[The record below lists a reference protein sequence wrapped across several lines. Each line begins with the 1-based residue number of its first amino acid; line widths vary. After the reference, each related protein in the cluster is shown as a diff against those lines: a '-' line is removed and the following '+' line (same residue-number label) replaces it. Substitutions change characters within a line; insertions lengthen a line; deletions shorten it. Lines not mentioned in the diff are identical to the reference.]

1 MKLINEVGKVTLF
14 ESEIRVD
21 RDLPK
26 YKELSKPN
34 PVNSGST
41 LVLGKDIKDLLSKCY
56 PDASEFNIKIS
67 EFLLKESSLMVVN
80 NFYTTTTTNRENKRS
95 GILKWFKKKENNHKV
110 SSVTL
115 DKIIDFF
122 SQVKLETGKDKY
134 ISRIAP
140 LLKALVLAQKSGQE
154 ARKEKIFKSIIV
166 NKYES
171 ILIAS
176 GFDRSINEENLVK
189 LAKGVEKEIRIV
201 YISEY
206 VNEIPE
212 NIINKK
218 VEADKLHVFDNYVI
232 MYYGNPEAN
241 EGKTD
246 KQMEAE
252 RDPVLFGI
260 IKNSNRLYYIG
271 DWITPEDDL
280 TWDTIE
286 GVEDINME
294 DLKEIK
300 IG

>member
-1 MKLINEVGKVTLF
+1 MKLINDVGKVTLF

-26 YKELSKPN
+26 YRELN
-34 PVNSGST
+34 TGST
-41 LVLGKDIKDLLSKCY
+41 NFGGELVLGKDIKDLLSKCY

-67 EFLLKESSLMVVN
+67 EFLLKESNLIGVN
-80 NFYTTTTTNRENKRS
+80 NFYTTTTTNRGNKKS
-95 GILKWFKKKENNHKV
+95 GILRWFKKKEDNHKV

-134 ISRIAP
+134 VSRIAP

-154 ARKEKIFKSIIV
+154 ARKEKIFKSIVV

-171 ILIAS
+171 ILKAS
-176 GFDRSINEENLVK
+176 GFDKSINEENLVK
-189 LAKGVEKEIRIV
+189 LAKGVEKEIQVV

-212 NIINKK
+212 NIIDKK

-232 MYYGNPEAN
+232 MYYGDPEVN

-252 RDPVLFGI
+252 RDPILFGI

-280 TWDTIE
+280 TWNTIE
-286 GVEDINME
+286 GVEDINIE